1 MIDPITM
8 PACTTTSLDLVPLN
22 VTGLDLSAFL
32 RKKKS
37 LIVDSPILT
46 LENDELPDEFEFE
59 EEELPF
65 LESEIPMIK
74 KDGKVVPFYE
84 FISKVRDDYPQP
96 ETTKEDKK
104 VEPTQVIDTYNNF
117 QNIALETIFMNNL
130 QIINHSFLNKK

>member
-1 MIDPITM
+1 M